1 MPSVR
6 RFSVTSGDQKPASFD
21 TFAAAER
28 RALDRFKSGDVAVTI
43 RDDSGEALAII
54 RSDALGRIWTDLTW
68 IGAASVGRKR

>member
-6 RFSVTSGDQKPASFD
+6 RFSVHSADSKPSGFD

-28 RALDRFKSGDVAVTI
+28 RALDRYRSGEVDVTI

-68 IGAASVGRKR
+68 HGAASVGRRG